1 MLLPVAFWRIWKTLL
16 FSWAWKSKRCELV
29 WAVQWLTAIGCRTP
43 FLRRNLFRSWMC
55 HFRQQEEPAC
65 LGTLYSAGRSGGLC
79 FPALASCT
87 AIAGLCLPVLNLL
100 LDSAEVSWNSVV
112 IMFYLPAI
120 PIPWQSLISLLQ
132 AWCLWAASGRES
144 LGDTL
149 AIVCGVNGC
158 RGVVCC
164 LSVKQISL
172 CAFKVW
178 KLECCLRASSAAVS
192 FVTEF

>member
-29 WAVQWLTAIGCRTP
+29 WAVQWLTAVG
-43 FLRRNLFRSWMC
+43 S
-55 HFRQQEEPAC
+55 QERFVRELNVPLQAAGGAC
-65 LGTLYSAGRSGGLC
+65 LFGNPLLCRQKWRTLC
-79 FPALASCT
+79 FPAL
-87 AIAGLCLPVLNLL
+87 AGLCLPVLNLL